1 MPMALAQFSLL
12 SYCTAFLLSLS
23 FSQQLSQ
30 DDARVDSGLPIG
42 KDAVP
47 GVAIKKKESL
57 YFDLYNFG
65 EMQDSAVGIVT

>member
-1 MPMALAQFSLL
+1 MSVPLAQFSRL

-42 KDAVP
+42 KHAVP
-47 GVAIKKKESL
+47 GAAIKE
-57 YFDLYNFG
+57 
-65 EMQDSAVGIVT
+65 

>member
-1 MPMALAQFSLL
+1 MSVQLAQFSWL

-23 FSQQLSQ
+23 SQQLSR

-47 GVAIKKKESL
+47 GVAIIERIFC
-57 YFDLYNFG
+57 FDLYNFG
-65 EMQDSAVGIVT
+65 EIQDSAVGIMT